1 METLSFSAFVELVL
15 VRVAE
20 ADRVEPGE
28 YHDLFELVE
37 FLRLEVDDE
46 WVYDAGKILDD
57 RGLVTWLKVLDR
69 PTNVR
74 LTGEGR
80 LYVERGG
87 DTGVIRQY
95 ERQPSLFVVNV
106 TGEGHNVAVSQTGA
120 VSQVSNRETNELL
133 VLVEEIERELER
145 DDSLSAEDK
154 AGFRTD
160 LDAVRGQLLKPEPNR
175 KALRSL
181 LEPMAGIASVGSF
194 VTSLLEILG

>member
-1 METLSFSAFVELVL
+1 METLSFSAFLELVL

-46 WVYDAGKILDD
+46 WVYDAAKILDD
-57 RGLVTWLKVLDR
+57 RGLVTWLKVHGR

-95 ERQPSLFVVNV
+95 ERQPSLFVVNI

-160 LDAVRGQLLKPEPNR
+160 LDAVRGQLRKPEPNR
-175 KALRSL
+175 KAVASL